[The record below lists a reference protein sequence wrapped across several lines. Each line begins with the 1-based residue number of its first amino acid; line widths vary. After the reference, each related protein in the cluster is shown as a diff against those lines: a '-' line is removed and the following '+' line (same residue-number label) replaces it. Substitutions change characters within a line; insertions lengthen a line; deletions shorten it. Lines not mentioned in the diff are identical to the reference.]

1 MKKRQCKTAVILIG
15 FIVFLLAGDVMA
27 ASMDTE
33 QEQIPQ
39 EYGRRQRF
47 RRFAGYGP
55 VDRPEFDPNSERPFQ
70 QRGRRERLGRGEG
83 ERPID
88 TKAERS
94 PRHGRGLR
102 RDQEQG
108 RQAGGVITQEER
120 RHLRQRRP
128 LREDIEQGR
137 RIGRNAG
144 EGRGQRRGLRRHT
157 CRCPVCGSALR
168 LHEVEGFGQKHGLHQ
183 DRERGCETGRGI
195 DGERRRQFRQRRALR
210 RGLGRGPVEEQEY
223 PPEVEPEIEN

>member
-1 MKKRQCKTAVILIG
+1 MKTRQYKTAVILIG

-39 EYGRRQRF
+39 GHGQRQRF
-47 RRFAGYGP
+47 RRYAGYGP

-70 QRGRRERLGRGEG
+70 RRVQRERLDRIREG
-83 ERPID
+83 EHRID
-88 TKAERS
+88 TEAERG
-94 PRHGRGLR
+94 PRQERGLH
-102 RDQEQG
+102 RDREQD
-108 RQAGGVITQEER
+108 RQVRGVITQEER
-120 RHLRQRRP
+120 RHLRQRRA

-157 CRCPVCGSALR
+157 CRCPVCGSTLR
-168 LHEVEGFGQKHGLHQ
+168 LQEVEDFGQ
-183 DRERGCETGRGI
+183 RGP
-195 DGERRRQFRQRRALR
+195 QFRQRRALR
-210 RGLGRGPVEEQEY
+210 RGLGRGPVEERQF
-223 PPEVEPEIEN
+223 PPEGEPEIEY